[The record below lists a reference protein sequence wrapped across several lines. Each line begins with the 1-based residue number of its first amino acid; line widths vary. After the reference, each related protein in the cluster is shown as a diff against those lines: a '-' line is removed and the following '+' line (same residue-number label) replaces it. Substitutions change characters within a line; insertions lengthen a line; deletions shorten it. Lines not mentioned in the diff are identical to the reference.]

1 MFIQTEIG
9 RDPATMKFLP
19 DRAVLPSR
27 TVEFGD
33 ADSAKGSPLATRL
46 FAITSVRRVV
56 LGPDFVTVTKGDET
70 DWSSLKPAVLV
81 MMMEHFATG
90 APVFVDPEPQE
101 TVDIGFPPE
110 DSEVAAALKELIETR
125 IRPTATQSG
134 GDVAFRGFRD
144 GIVYLAMEGGAFAL
158 KDRIAMMLRHYV
170 PEVQDVR
177 DYRDAVPKPGLDT
190 PEAAIIRELLDD
202 RINPAVAA
210 HGGHVSLV
218 DVVAHTAYIRL
229 EGGCQGCGMA
239 DVTLKKGI
247 EIEIKRAVPAIAAVL
262 DTTDHAGGRN
272 PYYQPGKG
280 GASPF

>member
-1 MFIQTEIG
+1 MFIQTESG

-19 DRAVLPSR
+19 GRAVLPSR

-33 ADSAKGSPLATRL
+33 ADSAKGSAIATRL

-56 LGPDFVTVTKGDET
+56 LGPDFITVTKGDET
-70 DWSSLKPAVLV
+70 DWSSLKPAVMGV
-81 MMMEHFATG
+81 IMEHFVSG

-110 DSEVAAALKELIETR
+110 DSEVVAELKELIETR
-125 IRPTATQSG
+125 IRPTATESG
-134 GDVAFRGFRD
+134 GDVAFRGFSD

-170 PEVQDVR
+170 PEVHGVR
-177 DYRDAVPKPGLDT
+177 DYRDGVPKPGLDT
-190 PEAAIIRELLDD
+190 PEAAAIRALLDD
-202 RINPAVAA
+202 AINPSVAA

-218 DVVAHTAYIRL
+218 DVVERTAYIRL